1 MNKIETFSPTQ
12 ITSVEAHLAWASLEV
27 LADDVNE
34 LQVMAAGNDKDVSD
48 LRIQEKEGRLVVE
61 QPTYGLSIKLNS
73 ERWMQIV
80 IRLPRSWKGALDMST
95 ITAPLRARGISGT
108 DVTLDSVSGDMR
120 AANINAI
127 ALTLRQVS
135 GGIQAQ
141 DLNCDHVSVRTV
153 SGKVRLS
160 EVACLTAK
168 LSGVSGDQRMECT
181 RVFERVDA
189 NTVSGDVELYAPLTQ
204 ADIALRAVTGRVLT
218 GGVSIVENAPQV
230 RGTSVSGNLAI
241 HCNLE

>member
-135 GGIQAQ
+135 GGHSGPGSELRSCIRAHGVRQGSPIGGGLPDGQAQ
-141 DLNCDHVSVRTV
+141 RRERRPAH
-153 SGKVRLS
+153 GM
-160 EVACLTAK
+160 APAF
-168 LSGVSGDQRMECT
+168 LSGWM
-181 RVFERVDA
+181 
-189 NTVSGDVELYAPLTQ
+189 
-204 ADIALRAVTGRVLT
+204 
-218 GGVSIVENAPQV
+218 
-230 RGTSVSGNLAI
+230 
-241 HCNLE
+241 

>member
-12 ITSVEAHLAWASLEV
+12 ITGVEAHLAWASLEV

-108 DVTLDSVSGDMR
+108 ERDPGLRLRGHAGGEHQRHCPHPAAGIRRHSGPGSGLRSCIR
-120 AANINAI
+120 AHGV
-127 ALTLRQVS
+127 RQGS
-135 GGIQAQ
+135 PIGGGLPDGQAQ
-141 DLNCDHVSVRTV
+141 R
-153 SGKVRLS
+153 R
-160 EVACLTAK
+160 
-168 LSGVSGDQRMECT
+168 
-181 RVFERVDA
+181 ERRPA
-189 NTVSGDVELYAPLTQ
+189 HGMHP
-204 ADIALRAVTGRVLT
+204 RF
-218 GGVSIVENAPQV
+218 
-230 RGTSVSGNLAI
+230 
-241 HCNLE
+241 

>member
-12 ITSVEAHLAWASLEV
+12 ITGVEAHLAWASLEV

-127 ALTLRQVS
+127 ALTLR
-135 GGIQAQ
+135 
-141 DLNCDHVSVRTV
+141 
-153 SGKVRLS
+153 
-160 EVACLTAK
+160 
-168 LSGVSGDQRMECT
+168 
-181 RVFERVDA
+181 
-189 NTVSGDVELYAPLTQ
+189 
-204 ADIALRAVTGRVLT
+204 
-218 GGVSIVENAPQV
+218 
-230 RGTSVSGNLAI
+230 
-241 HCNLE
+241 